1 MIFVKSFQKIFLL
14 FLLISCSSNTKEIGN
29 SISGKVIVVKDGDT
43 IEILYDGKPL
53 TIRLAH
59 IDCPEIKKGQPF
71 GKAAKQFTSD
81 HCYGQFV
88 TAVNEGKYDRYKRLI
103 AVIINEKNE
112 NVNKELV
119 KAGLA
124 WHFKKY
130 STDTS
135 YDDLELIAKQ
145 NKVGLWIDNNPTP
158 PWDWRK
164 SEKP

>member
-1 MIFVKSFQKIFLL
+1 MTFIKSFPKIFLL
-14 FLLISCSSNTKEIGN
+14 SLLISCSSNIKEIGN
-29 SISGKVIVVKDGDT
+29 SITGEVIVVKDDDT
-43 IEILYDGKPL
+43 IEILYDGEPL
-53 TIRLAH
+53 TIRFAH

-81 HCYGQFV
+81 LCFGQIIK
-88 TAVNEGKYDRYKRLI
+88 AINEGKYDRYKRLI

-130 STDTS
+130 STDTT
-135 YDDLELIAKQ
+135 YDDLELTARQ
-145 NKVGLWIDNNPTP
+145 NKIGLWTDDNPTP
-158 PWDWRK
+158 SWDWRK
-164 SEKP
+164 P